1 MFIEIANRPKHVI
14 IQKCTK
20 ANKWVD
26 IAEISDRCGMDYD
39 YLTNIL
45 RTYDL
50 IDVGLDWRAI
60 VRSKKNPEKYRQVL
74 SLGGLQFYATLGN
87 DMLLSL
93 ILRKDAM
100 GNVADYSQPILYS
113 LANNPHFNPAKE
125 LKEFI
130 FRRGGIAK
138 VHRRPYSTED
148 SYLVT
153 FDLTFNDGTEVT
165 VSQYFTYTD

>member
-45 RTYDL
+45 RTYGFSQT
-50 IDVGLDWRAI
+50 GLDWRVI
-60 VRSKKNPEKYRQVL
+60 VRSKKNPAKYRQVL
-74 SLGGLQFYATLGN
+74 SLCGLEFYDTLGN
-87 DMLLSL
+87 DVLLSL
-93 ILRKDAM
+93 ILKKDAM
-100 GNVADYSQPILYS
+100 GNATESSQPILYS
-113 LANNPHFNPAKE
+113 LATNPYFKSVNE
-125 LKEFI
+125 LRDYI
-130 FRRGGIAK
+130 FSHGGIAK
-138 VHRRPYSTED
+138 VHRRPCSVED

-153 FDLTFNDGTEVT
+153 FDITFNNGTEVT
-165 VSQYFTYTD
+165 VSKYFTYTD

>member
-26 IAEISDRCGMDYD
+26 IAEISDRCGMDYN

-50 IDVGLDWRAI
+50 SQTGLDWRVI
-60 VRSKKNPEKYRQVL
+60 VRSKKNPTKYRQVL
-74 SLGGLQFYATLGN
+74 SLCGLEFYDTLGN
-87 DMLLSL
+87 DVLLSL
-93 ILRKDAM
+93 ILKKDAM

-113 LANNPHFNPAKE
+113 LANNPYFKSVNE
-125 LKEFI
+125 LRDYI
-130 FRRGGIAK
+130 FSHGGIAK
-138 VHRRPYSTED
+138 VHRRPCSAED

-153 FDLTFNDGTEVT
+153 FDITFNNGTEVT
-165 VSQYFTYTD
+165 VSKYFTYTD

>member
-45 RTYDL
+45 RTYGFSQT
-50 IDVGLDWRAI
+50 GLDWRVI
-60 VRSKKNPEKYRQVL
+60 VRSKKNPAKYRQVL
-74 SLGGLQFYATLGN
+74 SLCGLDFYATLGT

-93 ILRKDAM
+93 ILKKDAT
-100 GNVADYSQPILYS
+100 GNVAEGSQPILYS
-113 LANNPHFNPAKE
+113 LATNPHFKSVNE
-125 LKEFI
+125 LRDYI
-130 FRRGGIAK
+130 FSHGGIAK
-138 VHRRPYSTED
+138 VHRRPYSAED
-148 SYLVT
+148 SHLIT
-153 FDLTFNDGTEVT
+153 FDITFNDGTEVT

>member
-26 IAEISDRCGMDYD
+26 IAEISDRCGMDYN
-39 YLTNIL
+39 YLINIL

-50 IDVGLDWRAI
+50 IDVGLDWRVI
-60 VRSKKNPEKYRQVL
+60 VRSKKNPAKYRQVL
-74 SLGGLQFYATLGN
+74 SLGGMQFYDTLGN
-87 DMLLSL
+87 DVLLSL
-93 ILRKDAM
+93 ILKKDAM

-113 LANNPHFNPAKE
+113 FSH
-125 LKEFI
+125 
-130 FRRGGIAK
+130 GGIAK
-138 VHRRPYSTED
+138 VHRRPCSVED

-153 FDLTFNDGTEVT
+153 FDITFNNGTEVT
-165 VSQYFTYTD
+165 VSKYFTYTD

>member
-50 IDVGLDWRAI
+50 NQTGLDWRVI
-60 VRSKKNPEKYRQVL
+60 VRSKKNPAKYRQVL
-74 SLGGLQFYATLGN
+74 SLCGLDFYATLGT

-93 ILRKDAM
+93 ILKKDAM
-100 GNVADYSQPILYS
+100 GNVAEGSQPILYS
-113 LANNPHFNPAKE
+113 LATNPHFKSVNE
-125 LKEFI
+125 LRDYI
-130 FRRGGIAK
+130 FSHGGIAK
-138 VHRRPYSTED
+138 VHRRAYSAED
-148 SYLVT
+148 SHLIT
-153 FDLTFNDGTEVT
+153 FDITFNDGTEVT

>member
-45 RTYDL
+45 RTYGFSQT
-50 IDVGLDWRAI
+50 GLDWRVI
-60 VRSKKNPEKYRQVL
+60 VRSKKNPAKYRQVL
-74 SLGGLQFYATLGN
+74 SLCGLEFYDTLGN
-87 DMLLSL
+87 DVLLSL
-93 ILRKDAM
+93 ILKKDAM
-100 GNVADYSQPILYS
+100 GNVAEGSQAILYS
-113 LANNPHFNPAKE
+113 LATNPYFKSVNE
-125 LKEFI
+125 LREYI
-130 FRRGGIAK
+130 FSHGGIAK
-138 VHRRPYSTED
+138 VHRRPCSAED

-153 FDLTFNDGTEVT
+153 FDITFNDGTEVT
-165 VSQYFTYTD
+165 VSKYFTYTD